1 MVEYLTLIVVKL
13 LALTLPWPV
22 LYWLAIKLAWLKY
35 RLSRRSKAGIRS
47 NLRVILGEEAS
58 EEEIDKIAEETFA
71 NFGKSMLEFFGSS
84 RIGTRFLE
92 DRVKVLG
99 LENVDEARR
108 HGKGVVVI
116 SAHLSNTELGGVK
129 MVDAG
134 YPVTGV
140 ALDHDNP
147 SVNRLFIKQR
157 IRKGLKAYSL
167 KRGGRHCLEALR
179 RNELIC
185 LVGDRD
191 LTGTGIEIEYF
202 GRPAKFPVG
211 PARFSIATGAPIVP
225 GFMIRQPD
233 NTFELI
239 FEDPIHPRQGGDRN
253 ELVSELTRAYARV
266 CERYVRAHPG
276 QFANFF
282 PIWEE

>member
-13 LALTLPWPV
+13 LAITLPWPT
-22 LYWLAIKLAWLKY
+22 LYWLAIRVAWLNY

-47 NLRVILGEEAS
+47 NLRVILGEEAG
-58 EEEIDKIAEETFA
+58 EKEIDKVAKDAFT
-71 NFGKSMLEFFGSS
+71 NFGKSILEFFGFS
-84 RIGTRFLE
+84 RMGTRFLE

-99 LENVDEARR
+99 IENIDEAISQGR
-108 HGKGVVVI
+108 GVIAV
-116 SAHLSNTELGGVK
+116 SAHLSNTELGAVK
-129 MVDAG
+129 LVDAG

-140 ALDHDNP
+140 ALDHERE
-147 SVNRLFIKQR
+147 SVNRLFTKQR
-157 IRKGLKAYSL
+157 ARKGIKAYSL

-179 RNELIC
+179 RNELVC

-191 LTGTGIEIEYF
+191 LTGTGIEIDYF

-211 PARFSIATGAPIVP
+211 PARLCLATGAPIVP
-225 GFMIRQPD
+225 AFMIRQPD

-239 FEDPIHPRQGGDRN
+239 FEDPIHPREDGDRN
-253 ELVSELTRAYARV
+253 ELVSELTSAYARV
-266 CERYVRAHPG
+266 CEKYVGAYPE

-282 PIWEE
+282 PIWDE